1 MGYGRIRMP
10 KKYLLIPIC
19 VLIIFSLPVLA
30 DQKPEE
36 ILNAIIKIKATI
48 PQDASTAR
56 VLGTERE
63 GHGVVIDDKG
73 HILTI
78 GYLILEAEAIEVIGA
93 QGDPVKA
100 SFVAYDYKTG
110 FGILRADP
118 PLTVKPLKLGQSSQ
132 LKEGDPILMVGSGG
146 AEAVLGSRVV
156 SRTEFAGYWEYLVED
171 AIYTSPPHSNYGGA
185 ALIDHDGQLLGIGSI
200 FTQLSVPKMGIISCN
215 MSVPIDLLK
224 PILADL
230 INTGR
235 SSKSSQPWL
244 GVHADEVHGRVFIIR
259 VTPGGPAEKAG
270 IKAGDIILAVNQAP
284 VKKLADFF
292 RQIWALGPAGVKVPL
307 SILQETQ
314 VRDISVQSA
323 DRYQLLQVSRQR

>member
-1 MGYGRIRMP
+1 MQ

-19 VLIIFSLPVLA
+19 IFIIFGHPVLA
-30 DQKPEE
+30 EEKPDE
-36 ILNAIIKIKATI
+36 ILNAIIKVKATI

-63 GHGVVIDDKG
+63 GNGVVIDDKG

-78 GYLILEAEAIEVIGA
+78 GYLILEAEAIEVIGS

-118 PLTVKPLKLGQSSQ
+118 PLAVKPLKLGQSSEI
-132 LKEGDPILMVGSGG
+132 KEGDPILMVGFGG
-146 AEAVLGSRVV
+146 SEAVLGSRVV
-156 SRTEFAGYWEYLVED
+156 SRKEFAGYWEYLVED
-171 AIYTSPPHSNYGGA
+171 AIYTTPPYPNYGGA
-185 ALIDHDGQLLGIGSI
+185 ALLDRNGQLLGIGSI
-200 FTQLSVPKMGIISCN
+200 YTQLTVPGMGIMPCN
-215 MSVPIDLLK
+215 MSVPVDLLK
-224 PILADL
+224 PILGDL
-230 INTGR
+230 IDTGR
-235 SSKSSQPWL
+235 SSKPPQPWL
-244 GVHADEVHGRVFIIR
+244 GVHADETHGRVFIIR

-284 VKKLADFF
+284 VKSLADFF
-292 RQIWALGPAGVKVPL
+292 RQIWASGPAGVKVPL
-307 SILQETQ
+307 SILHETQ

-323 DRYQLLQVSRQR
+323 DRYQLLKVSRQP

>member
-1 MGYGRIRMP
+1 MQ

-19 VLIIFSLPVLA
+19 IFIIFGHPVLA
-30 DQKPEE
+30 EEKPDE
-36 ILNAIIKIKATI
+36 ILNAIIKVKATI

-63 GHGVVIDDKG
+63 GNGVVIDDKG

-78 GYLILEAEAIEVIGA
+78 GYLILEAEAIEVIGS

-100 SFVAYDYKTG
+100 NFVAYDYKTG

-118 PLTVKPLKLGQSSQ
+118 PLAVKPLKLGQSSEI
-132 LKEGDPILMVGSGG
+132 KEGDPILMVGFGG
-146 AEAVLGSRVV
+146 SEAVLGSRVV
-156 SRTEFAGYWEYLVED
+156 SRKEFAGYWEYLVED
-171 AIYTSPPHSNYGGA
+171 AIYTTPPYPNYGGA
-185 ALIDHDGQLLGIGSI
+185 ALLDRNGQLLGIGSI
-200 FTQLSVPKMGIISCN
+200 YTQLTVPGMGIMPCN
-215 MSVPIDLLK
+215 MSVPVDLLK

-230 INTGR
+230 IDTGR
-235 SSKSSQPWL
+235 SSKPPQPWL
-244 GVHADEVHGRVFIIR
+244 GVHADETHGRVFIIR

-284 VKKLADFF
+284 VKSLADFF
-292 RQIWALGPAGVKVPL
+292 RQIWASGPAGVKVPL
-307 SILQETQ
+307 SILHETQ

-323 DRYQLLQVSRQR
+323 DRYQLLKVSRQP